1 MMTGIRN
8 ARICR
13 YADEALKEFQ
23 TGYQPDVALIAPDLK
38 NGIHGIKLIEKIRNS
53 FETGKGKEIP
63 ILLLVSRLDKAMLRH
78 ACRTGVEGAIRKPLD
93 HAKIGRIIL
102 AAIKTPR
109 RFIAV
114 RDYFGPERRIADDP
128 AYSGP
133 ERRTDLGE
141 HETIATKVRRD
152 EKPKSP
158 PTPAPAAQASKQ
170 EKPKQTKEPALV
182 KDPNITPISEYE
194 LPESRVDKV
203 AVKPK
208 GGKIVADDEPFPEAE
223 KPKPVVKPQPVA
235 KPKPQPPQEA
245 RPEPAAKPKPAATAA
260 VPTQKPKPV
269 PPKPAAKPKQ
279 EGKGVEAAAPAKPAK
294 PKEEAREEVEIVD
307 IDEALRNHRLWVD
320 SAGREGEAI
329 VVERANLRGADLEA
343 ADLTGVSLIQANF
356 TEAKMTEIV
365 LRKANLTGAVFA
377 KANLT
382 GANLAVARLRRANL
396 VGARLDRAV
405 LRGADLSG
413 AKFKGASLLRTDLSS
428 ANLAKADLSG
438 ANLSATIGL
447 IQEQVD
453 RAYLDSKTAL
463 PNGLKVNPAALARSA
478 KAGLTGLTSKATKRP
493 VKG

>member
-13 YADEALKEFQ
+13 NADEALKEFQ
-23 TGYQPDVALIAPDLK
+23 TGYQPDLALIAPDLK
-38 NGIHGIKLIEKIRNS
+38 HGIHGIQLIKKIRDS

-102 AAIKTPR
+102 TAIKKPR

-114 RDYFGPERRIADDP
+114 RDYFGPERRILDNST
-128 AYSGP
+128 YSGP
-133 ERRTDLGE
+133 ERRTALGE
-141 HETIATKVRRD
+141 HETVATKARRD
-152 EKPKSP
+152 EQPKSP
-158 PTPAPAAQASKQ
+158 PASPPVVEPPKQ
-170 EKPKQTKEPALV
+170 VKPKENKEPVTL
-182 KDPNITPISEYE
+182 KDPNVTPISEYQ

-208 GGKIVADDEPFPEAE
+208 GGKIVVDDEPLPKVQELKPAA
-223 KPKPVVKPQPVA
+223 KPKPVEKSQPVA
-235 KPKPQPPQEA
+235 KPKQQQE
-245 RPEPAAKPKPAATAA
+245 EKPKPVAAPKLEAK
-260 VPTQKPKPV
+260 PKPKPV
-269 PPKPAAKPKQ
+269 PQKPAAKPKQ
-279 EGKGVEAAAPAKPAK
+279 DEKGVETAVPAKSAK
-294 PKEEAREEVEIVD
+294 PKEEVHEEVEIVD

-329 VVERANLRGADLEA
+329 VVKRANLRGADLEA

-356 TEAKMTEIV
+356 TEAKLADVV
-365 LRKANLTGAVFA
+365 LRKANLTGAIFA

-382 GANLAVARLRRANL
+382 GANLAVARLRQANL
-396 VGARLDRAV
+396 IGARLDRAV

-428 ANLAKADLSG
+428 ANLAQADLTG
-438 ANLSATIGL
+438 ANLSAAVGL

-453 RAYLDSKTAL
+453 RAYLDTKTAL
-463 PNGLKVNPAALARSA
+463 PNGLKINPAALARSS
-478 KAGLTGLTSKATKRP
+478 KAGLVGLKSRATKRP